1 MNFSKKTV
9 IVTGGASGIGMATV
23 QKFCNHKAQ
32 VMIADLDEKG
42 EKLSK
47 DLNRKG
53 HKTAFFQLD
62 VSKKNSIKTL
72 IQTTIEQFGGLD
84 IVFAN
89 AGIADDDCIDKLSLK
104 KWQRTIDVNL
114 SSVFL
119 TNKYAIQYWLKHKK
133 PGVIVNCGSIH
144 SWVGKEGLTAYAAAK
159 GGVKL
164 LTQTL
169 AIDYASK
176 NIRVN
181 AVCPGYI
188 ETPLIEKM
196 DKAQL
201 IKLHPL
207 GRLGKPE
214 EIANVVL
221 FLASDE
227 ASFVHGTTILADGG
241 YTAR

>member
-1 MNFSKKTV
+1 MKNFPKILT
-9 IVTGGASGIGMATV
+9 
-23 QKFCNHKAQ
+23 
-32 VMIADLDEKG
+32 EKG
-42 EKLSK
+42 IKPL
-47 DLNRKG
+47 
-53 HKTAFFQLD
+53 

-84 IVFAN
+84 IAFAN

>member
-1 MNFSKKTV
+1 M
-9 IVTGGASGIGMATV
+9 
-23 QKFCNHKAQ
+23 
-32 VMIADLDEKG
+32 
-42 EKLSK
+42 
-47 DLNRKG
+47 
-53 HKTAFFQLD
+53 
-62 VSKKNSIKTL
+62 
-72 IQTTIEQFGGLD
+72 
-84 IVFAN
+84 
-89 AGIADDDCIDKLSLK
+89 
-104 KWQRTIDVNL
+104 
-114 SSVFL
+114 
-119 TNKYAIQYWLKHKK
+119 
-133 PGVIVNCGSIH
+133 
-144 SWVGKEGLTAYAAAK
+144 
-159 GGVKL
+159 
-164 LTQTL
+164 
-169 AIDYASK
+169 
-176 NIRVN
+176 N

>member
-1 MNFSKKTV
+1 M
-9 IVTGGASGIGMATV
+9 
-23 QKFCNHKAQ
+23 
-32 VMIADLDEKG
+32 
-42 EKLSK
+42 
-47 DLNRKG
+47 
-53 HKTAFFQLD
+53 D

-84 IVFAN
+84 IAFAN